1 MSHTGKTRVLIVD
14 DSAIVRDLLERGL
27 SLDPDIEVVGKA
39 SDAFSARDRIVILS
53 PDVITLD
60 IEMPRMNGIDFLRKL
75 IPQYPIPVVV
85 VSAVTVEGSRRAIE
99 ALEAGALDVVA
110 KPSASDR
117 DGFQNMIEDLAEKVK
132 WAAHADV
139 GKFLGTAGA
148 RPAGAQKKVSPTAAG
163 LTASERRLVAIGAS
177 TGGTSV
183 FYSIIPQFPRDMPGV
198 VIVQHMP
205 PVFTRLFAEA
215 LDRLSAV
222 EVREAKDGDAIRPGL
237 VLIAPGD
244 YHMTVKKNGL
254 EWKVAC
260 APGEKVNGH
269 RPSVDVLFRSV
280 ATAAGENAVGAI
292 LTGMGRDG
300 ADGLLDM
307 RRAGARCIAQDEQT
321 SVVFGM
327 PKEAWDNGGA
337 EKLVPA
343 QRLTQEIMYLAD
355 SLPKLR
361 TDAPSVRRSAT

>member
-1 MSHTGKTRVLIVD
+1 MI
-14 DSAIVRDLLERGL
+14 ADL
-27 SLDPDIEVVGKA
+27 
-39 SDAFSARDRIVILS
+39 
-53 PDVITLD
+53 T
-60 IEMPRMNGIDFLRKL
+60 
-75 IPQYPIPVVV
+75 
-85 VSAVTVEGSRRAIE
+85 
-99 ALEAGALDVVA
+99 
-110 KPSASDR
+110 
-117 DGFQNMIEDLAEKVK
+117 EKVK

-139 GKFLGTAGA
+139 GKFRKTTLA
-148 RPAGAQKKVSPTAAG
+148 RATVERKKEIPTMTGQSAA
-163 LTASERRLVAIGAS
+163 ARRLVAIGAS

-215 LDRLSAV
+215 LDKLSNV

-260 APGEKVNGH
+260 TSGEKVSGH
-269 RPSVDVLFRSV
+269 RPSVDMLFRSV
-280 ATAAGENAVGAI
+280 AASAGESAVGVL

-300 ADGLLDM
+300 ADGMLAM

-327 PKEAWDNGGA
+327 PKEARDNGGA
-337 EKLVPA
+337 EKLVPV
-343 QRLTQEIMYLAD
+343 QRLTQEILYLAE

-361 TDAPSVRRSAT
+361 TDALLVRGDAI

>member
-1 MSHTGKTRVLIVD
+1 MTHTGKTRVLIVD
-14 DSAIVRDLLERGL
+14 DSAIVRDLLEKGL
-27 SLDPDIEVVGKA
+27 SLDPDIEVVGKS
-39 SDAFSARDRIVILS
+39 SDAFSARDRIVILN

-117 DGFQNMIEDLAEKVK
+117 DGFAAMIADLSEKVK

-139 GKFLGTAGA
+139 GKFRRTVFA
-148 RPAGAQKKVSPTAAG
+148 RPTGEKPKTSPMTEQTAA
-163 LTASERRLVAIGAS
+163 ARRLVAIGAS

-215 LDRLSAV
+215 LDKLSAV

-244 YHMTVKKNGL
+244 YHMTVRKNGL
-254 EWKVAC
+254 EWKVSC
-260 APGEKVNGH
+260 APGEKVCGH

-280 ATAAGENAVGAI
+280 ASAAGERAVGAL

-300 ADGLLDM
+300 ADGMLAM
-307 RRAGARCIAQDEQT
+307 RRSGARCIAQDEET

-327 PKEAWDNGGA
+327 PKEAWDNGAA

-343 QRLTQEIMYLAD
+343 QRLTQEILYLAD
-355 SLPKLR
+355 LLPKLR
-361 TDAPSVRRSAT
+361 TDALSIRGDAI